1 MFCDG
6 PIPKMKKQTEQE
18 RLEGVTALFQM
29 SARDLRHLIDTQMSE
44 EQRDNA
50 HRLLNSLEINFATV
64 TEQFVNTPR

>member
-6 PIPKMKKQTEQE
+6 QIPKRKRQTEQE

-44 EQRDNA
+44 EQKDEA
-50 HRLLNSLEINFATV
+50 HRLLNALEINFSTV
-64 TEQFVNTPR
+64 TEQFTNIPR